1 MGTLRATQAMPGTND
16 KCCECCVNDNQGVYI
31 PTPFVFSSLP
41 HKQSPKPKAM
51 FKPIVLETS
60 ATSVDESFNTSFIT
74 FRKSLKASLS
84 REYEVVYGP
93 LEDKKNTK
101 QLMRALKKHSTFE
114 HIVTKGDDITS
125 SQAAGEFLASV
136 TLMVYK
142 FMCSLNMEFEAD
154 NEIKMLAGII
164 QDGPPKG
171 ARSRIAYALG
181 VLNELCD
188 EYVIMDGFITDKV
201 ERLMDYFEN
210 KLSRS

>member
-1 MGTLRATQAMPGTND
+1 MLCKHCTGTND
-16 KCCECCVNDNQGVYI
+16 KCCECCVNDSRRLYN
-31 PTPFVFSSLP
+31 PPSSLFSSLP
-41 HKQSPKPKAM
+41 QTQTSTNKAM

-60 ATSVDESFNTSFIT
+60 ATSVNESFTTSFVT

-84 REYEVVYGP
+84 REYESVHGP
-93 LEDKKNTK
+93 LEEKKNTK

-114 HIVTKGDDITS
+114 HIVTKGDDVTS

-154 NEIKMLAGII
+154 DAIKALAGII
-164 QDGPPKG
+164 QDGPSKG
-171 ARSRIAYALG
+171 ANERISYALG
-181 VLNELCD
+181 VLNNLCED
-188 EYVIMDGFITDKV
+188 YVIMDGFITDKV
-201 ERLMDYFEN
+201 DKITTYFEE

>member
-1 MGTLRATQAMPGTND
+1 MLCKNCTGSND
-16 KCCECCVNDNQGVYI
+16 TCCECCVNDNQGVYN
-31 PTPFVFSSLP
+31 PPSFSFSSLP
-41 HKQSPKPKAM
+41 HKPSPKQKAM

-93 LEDKKNTK
+93 IEDKKNTK
-101 QLMRALKKHSTFE
+101 QLMRALKNHSTFE

-136 TLMVYK
+136 THMVYK

-154 NEIKMLAGII
+154 DEIKMLAGVIH
-164 QDGPPKG
+164 DGPPKG
-171 ARSRIAYALG
+171 GRARIAYALG
-181 VLNELCD
+181 VLNELC
-188 EYVIMDGFITDKV
+188 ENYVIMDGFITDKV
-201 ERLMDYFEN
+201 EKLMDYFEN
-210 KLSRS
+210 KCSRS